1 MTVQERI
8 RKLMEVKG
16 WSEYRLA
23 KEAHLPQSTIFH
35 MFKRN
40 NAPTIPTTEAICHVF
55 GLTLSQFFADEGEA
69 VVLTEEQKEWMLL
82 WGSLSEEQRS
92 IIKATMKNFSE
103 E

>member
-1 MTVQERI
+1 M
-8 RKLMEVKG
+8 
-16 WSEYRLA
+16 
-23 KEAHLPQSTIFH
+23 
-35 MFKRN
+35 
-40 NAPTIPTTEAICHVF
+40 
-55 GLTLSQFFADEGEA
+55 FFADEGEA

>member
-23 KEAHLPQSTIFH
+23 KEAHLPQSTISH

-55 GLTLSQFFADEGEA
+55 GLTLSQFFA
-69 VVLTEEQKEWMLL
+69 EEQKEWMLL

>member
-23 KEAHLPQSTIFH
+23 KEAHLPQS
-35 MFKRN
+35 
-40 NAPTIPTTEAICHVF
+40 
-55 GLTLSQFFADEGEA
+55 LSQFFADEGEA